1 MLQWWGE
8 WNTKICFYQL
18 ICVCFTYQTPE
29 YQPPKPFLLAPET
42 PVSQSLYGGQ
52 STLIKRKKLYIVF
65 LVKNKKDGSVFFT
78 QWSFSENQKSILH

>member
-1 MLQWWGE
+1 M
-8 WNTKICFYQL
+8 
-18 ICVCFTYQTPE
+18 CFTYQTPE

-78 QWSFSENQKSILH
+78 QWSFSENEKSILH